1 MINKCICHHTP
12 LHVAPGTLKVQGMWH
27 FHNKLYLYKC
37 CWIKCENGTCKG
49 ATSKVQMDSL
59 KLDAFKT
66 NTKRSNDVTSTCMYK
81 WQVVVYQTKHIFST
95 TPRHLRSFFPKNHD
109 VHKLSSWYMVSS
121 TKIPSLQ
128 MARCFS
134 RSLTPQ
140 VNVLWWHLP
149 WRFSGEE
156 SLYFWV
162 DFCES
167 TERSRY
173 NMFFVGLQLCQK
185 FVCKHIVQFGGLKVD
200 DNSRL
205 WSPFGFLV
213 ELEMRMEEMLK
224 HFMRW
229 MYASKA
235 TLKKVN
241 ICE

>member
-134 RSLTPQ
+134 RSLTPR

-173 NMFFVGLQLCQK
+173 NMFFVGLQIMSEICMQTYRAIWWVK
-185 FVCKHIVQFGGLKVD
+185 
-200 DNSRL
+200 SR
-205 WSPFGFLV
+205 W
-213 ELEMRMEEMLK
+213 
-224 HFMRW
+224 
-229 MYASKA
+229 
-235 TLKKVN
+235 
-241 ICE
+241 